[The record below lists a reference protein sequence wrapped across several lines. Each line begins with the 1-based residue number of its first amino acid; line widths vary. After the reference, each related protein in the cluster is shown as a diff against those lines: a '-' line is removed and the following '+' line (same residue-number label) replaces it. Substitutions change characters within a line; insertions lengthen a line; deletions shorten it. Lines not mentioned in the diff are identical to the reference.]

1 MRIRSIQMKIIVG
14 AGVCLLITAAVII
27 GIAALNMRSEAN
39 DSRLVAVDS
48 AKQLAAAGAR
58 QKAVELKVRMDGAMD
73 VARTLAKIFSG
84 IKDPDTGLAF
94 NRNDM
99 IKILRIILAQN
110 PEFVGT
116 YTCWEPNAVDDMDSM
131 YKDTNGHDSTG
142 RFIPYLCRNE
152 KGEIALEPLLDYDK
166 EGPGDYYQLPKKTK
180 KECIIDPYVYP
191 VQGKPTLITSL
202 VVPILVNDTF
212 YGIAGVDLR
221 LDFIQGQADDVAD
234 LYDGAAKV
242 AMISNNGTL
251 AGVTNRPELQGK
263 DMQAVHEDFATDLAS
278 IQAGKSIVEMQ
289 NDQLEVFM
297 PLHIGRTATP
307 WSVNILIPK
316 AKVTEKADAQMRAAL
331 KSMWTMIVI
340 GSVLAVV
347 AMIFLWY
354 VIRRFVRPINDTIDG
369 LHDISDHVRSSSD
382 QVSSASQSL
391 AEGTSEQAASIE
403 ETSSSLEEMS
413 SMTKQNAEHTNQADS
428 LMTEVT
434 HVAEE
439 ANASMKDL
447 RSSMN
452 KISEASDQTA
462 RIIKT
467 IDEIAFQTNL
477 LALNAAVE
485 AARAGEAGAGFAVVA
500 DEVRSLAMRAAD
512 AAKSTQEIIE
522 NNLNHIQL
530 SWKLVVFTDEAFDKV
545 EESAKKVSGLIAEIT
560 AASREQAQGI
570 EQVNHAVTQMDKIVQ
585 QNAANAEESASSA
598 EEMKAQSEQMRRFVD
613 TLVTAVRGDVD
624 SYRDS
629 GLKNKPTGNPA
640 PAKRNKNALQL
651 PASAKD
657 NRADDL

>member
-27 GIAALNMRSEAN
+27 GIAALNMRSEAKN
-39 DSRLVAVDS
+39 SRLEATKN
-48 AKQLAAAGAR
+48 ARRLAAAGAR
-58 QKAVELKVRMDGAMD
+58 QKAGELQLKIEVAMD
-73 VARTLAKIFSG
+73 VSRTLAKIFSG
-84 IKDPDTGLAF
+84 IKDQSTNLAF

-99 IKILRIILAQN
+99 IKTLRIILMQN

-116 YTCWEPNAVDDMDSM
+116 YTCWEPNAVDEMDDL
-131 YKDTNGHDSTG
+131 YKETDGHDKTG

-152 KGEIALEPLLDYDK
+152 KGEIGLEPLVDYDK
-166 EGPGDYYQLPKKTK
+166 EGAGDYYQLPKKTMN
-180 KECIIDPYVYP
+180 ECIIDPYVYP

-202 VVPILVNDTF
+202 VAPIIADDKF
-212 YGIAGVDLR
+212 YGIAGADIK
-221 LDFIQGQADDVAD
+221 LDFMQGLADDVAD
-234 LYDGAAKV
+234 LYDGAARV
-242 AMISNNGTL
+242 ALISNNGIL
-251 AGVTNRPELQGK
+251 AGVTNQPELQGK
-263 DMQAVHEDFATDLAS
+263 HMKAVHPDFEEDLAA
-278 IQAGKSIVEMQ
+278 IQAGKSIEEMM
-289 NDQLEVFM
+289 NGQLEVFM
-297 PLHIGRTATP
+297 PLKVGRTTTP
-307 WSVNILIPK
+307 WSVNIIIPEE
-316 AKVTEKADAQMRAAL
+316 KVTAQADAQMRSAL
-331 KSMWTMIVI
+331 KNMWIMIGI
-340 GSVLAVV
+340 GSVLAVI

-354 VIRRFVRPINDTIDG
+354 VVRLFIRPIDNTIDG
-369 LHDISDHVRSSSD
+369 LHDISDHVRSSSG

-413 SMTKQNAEHTNQADS
+413 SMTRQNAEHANQANT

-447 RSSMN
+447 RSSMD

-500 DEVRSLAMRAAD
+500 DEVRNLAMRAAE

-522 NNLNHIQL
+522 NNLNHIEL
-530 SWKLVVFTDEAFDKV
+530 SSKLVVFTDEAFDKV
-545 EESAKKVSGLIAEIT
+545 EESAKKVSGLIAEIS
-560 AASREQAQGI
+560 AASGEQAQGI
-570 EQVNHAVTQMDKIVQ
+570 EQVNNAVTEMDKIVQ

-598 EEMKAQSEQMRRFVD
+598 EEMRAQSDQMRGYVD
-613 TLVTAVRGDVD
+613 TLVIAVRGAVNAGQDGGFKD
-624 SYRDS
+624 
-629 GLKNKPTGNPA
+629 A
-640 PAKRNKNALQL
+640 PSRRSATAKRRKNAPQL
-651 PASAKD
+651 PASSTND
-657 NRADDL
+657 RTDT